1 MSNIYLLYSKI
12 QNNLQLVIKILYYK
26 KLIHNLINMSVK
38 TNIDKKAIINELNRR
53 ETEKTVSFEY
63 AYEK

>member
-1 MSNIYLLYSKI
+1 
-12 QNNLQLVIKILYYK
+12 
-26 KLIHNLINMSVK
+26 MSVK

-63 AYEK
+63 AYEKGKRFINNLGK